1 MCVLRKIGVMKK
13 SIGLIVGIAAF
24 LALLL
29 IPIDPTLLP
38 PLARYAA
45 AVTVLMAVFW
55 ITQPIPMEATALI
68 PIVAFPL
75 LGILTPAEA
84 CAPYAD
90 KVIFLFLGGFI
101 IAMSMQ
107 RWGLHKR
114 IALKIINITGT
125 SPRRLVLGFMIA
137 TAFLSMWMSNTATAM
152 MMIPIAIAIIATVL
166 PTKNYREMTP
176 EHKAFAG
183 CIVLSVAYAAGV
195 GGIATL
201 IGTPAN
207 GILIAQME
215 TLFPGSPSIDFFTW
229 LKFGIP
235 LLLILIPIMWLW
247 LTRVAYRKM
256 PKVLD
261 HAKEALE
268 HEVVALGPMS
278 RGEKN
283 TLFVFVFT
291 AFCWIFAKNKDF
303 GSFTIPGLEMIFPGI
318 DDSTIAILGALLLFL
333 IPISWKKH
341 EFTMNWEWA
350 VKIPWGILLLFG
362 GGMCLSAA
370 FIKSGLAQAI
380 VGYFSVLN
388 GVPIILLVLIVAV
401 VVMLMTEVTSNTA
414 IASVMMPILAVTAL
428 SLQVNPWILMMT
440 AAVCSSFAFMLP
452 VATPPNAIAYGTEY
466 VEMKDMINAGWAL
479 NLLGIMV
486 FTILLFTIV
495 LWAFGISIELPAW
508 AATSTIPI

>member
-1 MCVLRKIGVMKK
+1 MDKR
-13 SIGLIVGIAAF
+13 IGLILGIATFIAI
-24 LALLL
+24 LL
-29 IPIDPTLLP
+29 IPIDPTILP
-38 PLARYAA
+38 VSARYAA
-45 AVTVLMAVFW
+45 AVTVLMAIFW
-55 ITQPIPMEATALI
+55 ITQPIPIEATALI

-75 LGILTPAEA
+75 LGILSPAEA

-90 KVIFLFLGGFI
+90 KIIFLFLGGFI

-114 IALKIINITGT
+114 IALKIIGFTGT

-166 PTKNYREMTP
+166 PTKVYKDMTT
-176 EHKAFAG
+176 EQKAFAG
-183 CIVLSVAYAAGV
+183 CLVLAVAYAASI

-207 GILIAQME
+207 GILVAQMQI
-215 TLFPGSPSIDFFTW
+215 LFPEAPTIDFFTW

-235 LLLILIPIMWLW
+235 LLLIFIPIAWLW

-256 PKVLD
+256 PKTLD
-261 HAKEALE
+261 HAKDVLTQEIT
-268 HEVVALGPMS
+268 ALGPMS

-283 TLFVFVFT
+283 TLAVFILT
-291 AFCWIFAKNKDF
+291 AFLWIFEKNKDL
-303 GSFTIPGLEMIFPGI
+303 GPITIPGLEMIFPGI
-318 DDSTIAILGALLLFL
+318 DDCTVAIFGALLLFL
-333 IPISWKKH
+333 IPVNWKKQ

-350 VKIPWGILLLFG
+350 VRIPWGILLLFG

-388 GVPIILLVLIVAV
+388 GVPIVLLVIIIAV
-401 VVMLMTEVTSNTA
+401 VVMLLTEVTSNTA

-452 VATPPNAIAYGTEY
+452 VATPPNAIAYSTEY
-466 VEMKDMINAGWAL
+466 VEMKDMINAGWAM
-479 NLLGIMV
+479 NLLGVAI
-486 FTILLFTIV
+486 FTILLFTLV
-495 LWAFGISIELPAW
+495 LWAFGLTPGLPDWALVTTIE
-508 AATSTIPI
+508 